1 MRKKKKKASSGGQAA
16 DGTKRSLRFHLFW
29 GVPLLLLAVGLIAGI
44 TGLQRWLASSECRSL
59 IERKSSEALHAEAAV
74 EPLRWG
80 WFSLSTEGFK
90 ATGTG
95 TNSLRRL
102 EAGGI
107 RGSIQPGALLRGVWL
122 VEEVSLEKLHLHIGS
137 GTKGGQ
143 ETPGEAVPEI
153 ASEEKA
159 AAPSSGSMPKWV
171 PTIMEIRAI
180 RAQKSDLIVDLP
192 LGKPVE
198 LLGTK
203 LEAYPE
209 GKETRLEAT
218 GGILNTPILSGLE
231 LRSARAR
238 ILEGNRVR
246 LNGADIAFPR
256 GGMARV
262 EGEFPDENGS
272 SRLRA
277 TWEKVPVTIMLPA
290 LEGKVVGT
298 FEGEGNFLWKGNAPC
313 TIEGRNRV
321 EGVTLAGLPQLDQ
334 IADFTGMNQF
344 RSFPVQE
351 ASARFSYDGQTTH
364 WTDVVIESRGLLKMV
379 GDATIG
385 PGERLS
391 GSFQLGITTAVV
403 RVLPMAT
410 QMLGAE
416 EHDGYLWMPMK
427 VGGTLSHP
435 SDDLSPRLVMAVA
448 AKAAGEVRKGLDE
461 GLKLLGIKPAQSPAE
476 GKGTGSPSTNAP
488 SNNSTPAGGTG
499 TSTNAPG
506 FLPAAATNAVKTLE
520 QGAGAAMEVLGGFLK

>member
-1 MRKKKKKASSGGQAA
+1 MLAERGTMRSI
-16 DGTKRSLRFHLFW
+16 RFHLIW
-29 GVPLLLLAVGLIAGI
+29 AAPLLLLAVGLIAGL
-44 TGLQRWLASSECRSL
+44 TALQRWLAGNECRSL
-59 IERKSSEALHAEAAV
+59 IERKSSEALHAQAAV

-95 TNSLRRL
+95 TNSLRQL

-107 RGSIQPGALLRGVWL
+107 RGSIQPGALLRGIWL
-122 VEEVSLEKLHLHIGS
+122 VEEVSLEKLHLHFGS
-137 GTKGGQ
+137 GAQNGQ
-143 ETPGEAVPEI
+143 VSVPEN
-153 ASEEKA
+153 AAEEKPA
-159 AAPSSGSMPKWV
+159 ASSGSMPKWV
-171 PTIMEIRAI
+171 PTIMEIRAL

-192 LGKPVE
+192 LGKTVE

-231 LRSARAR
+231 LRTARAR

-256 GGMARV
+256 GGTARI

-298 FEGEGNFLWKGNAPC
+298 FEGEGNFLWNGKAPC

-334 IADFTGMNQF
+334 LADFTGMNQF

-351 ASARFSYDGQTTH
+351 ASSRFFHDGETTR
-364 WTDVVIESRGLLKMV
+364 WTDVVMESRGLLKMV
-379 GDATIG
+379 GEATVG
-385 PGERLS
+385 PGDRLS
-391 GSFQLGITTAVV
+391 GSFQLGITTAII

-410 QMLGAE
+410 QLLGAE
-416 EHDGYLWMPMK
+416 ERDGYLWMPMK

-435 SDDLSPRLVMAVA
+435 TDDLSPRLVIAIA
-448 AKAAGEVRKGLDE
+448 AKAAGEVRKGLDA
-461 GLKLLGIKPAQSPAE
+461 GLSLLGIKPTQTPA
-476 GKGTGSPSTNAP
+476 GDNGAGSPSTNAP
-488 SNNSTPAGGTG
+488 SGNSTNAGAAG

-506 FLPAAATNAVKTLE
+506 LLPAAATNAVKTLE
-520 QGAGAAMEVLGGFLK
+520 QGAGAALDVLGGFLK